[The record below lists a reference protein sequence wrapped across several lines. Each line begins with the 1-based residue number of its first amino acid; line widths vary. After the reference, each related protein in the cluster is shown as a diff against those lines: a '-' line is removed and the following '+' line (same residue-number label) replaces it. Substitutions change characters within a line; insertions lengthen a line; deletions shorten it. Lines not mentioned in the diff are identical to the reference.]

1 MKINIY
7 KSIYNFQETNTNFL
21 ENLESLNDDNY
32 ELLNDKELVSDS
44 NELKLIPVKFIYVRI
59 KSLCSKSAII
69 NKECIP
75 RYMKK
80 MTIYFRI
87 RSSFL
92 MQYYFSRR

>member
-44 NELKLIPVKFIYVRI
+44 NELKLII
-59 KSLCSKSAII
+59 KVYIRKKDKKTIRLAII

-75 RYMKK
+75 RY
-80 MTIYFRI
+80 
-87 RSSFL
+87 
-92 MQYYFSRR
+92 

>member
-44 NELKLIPVKFIYVRI
+44 NELKLI
-59 KSLCSKSAII
+59 SKVYIRKKRQKTIRLAII

-75 RYMKK
+75 RY
-80 MTIYFRI
+80 
-87 RSSFL
+87 
-92 MQYYFSRR
+92 

>member
-44 NELKLIPVKFIYVRI
+44 NELKLI
-59 KSLCSKSAII
+59 SKVYIRKKDKKTIRLAII

-75 RYMKK
+75 RY
-80 MTIYFRI
+80 
-87 RSSFL
+87 
-92 MQYYFSRR
+92 

>member
-44 NELKLIPVKFIYVRI
+44 NELKLI
-59 KSLCSKSAII
+59 
-69 NKECIP
+69 
-75 RYMKK
+75 
-80 MTIYFRI
+80 
-87 RSSFL
+87 
-92 MQYYFSRR
+92 

>member
-44 NELKLIPVKFIYVRI
+44 DKVRI
-59 KSLCSKSAII
+59 IV
-69 NKECIP
+69 
-75 RYMKK
+75 
-80 MTIYFRI
+80 
-87 RSSFL
+87 
-92 MQYYFSRR
+92 

>member
-44 NELKLIPVKFIYVRI
+44 NELKLI
-59 KSLCSKSAII
+59 SKVYIRKRQKTIRLAII

-75 RYMKK
+75 RY
-80 MTIYFRI
+80 
-87 RSSFL
+87 
-92 MQYYFSRR
+92 

>member
-44 NELKLIPVKFIYVRI
+44 NELKLISKVYIRKKDKKLLDWQLLI
-59 KSLCSKSAII
+59 KNVYLDTEEDD
-69 NKECIP
+69 N
-75 RYMKK
+75 
-80 MTIYFRI
+80 
-87 RSSFL
+87 L
-92 MQYYFSRR
+92 FSE